1 MSRASS
7 TTRRAAISGDIV
19 ISKVSGEQVVVASG
33 AYLASGINV
42 VTAVTTN
49 ISGQPVFVHSGE
61 VHVTSGQ
68 LIAKVSGES
77 VVVTS
82 GVVAAS
88 VSGNI
93 VISKVSGESVIVTSG
108 LMISKVSGEIV
119 TAKVSGETVV
129 QASGAWLASGI
140 WVQNRGAVLVSGA
153 VVVSGAVMVSGF
165 VSIYSGSV
173 SVSSGQI
180 ISKVSGEVVDI
191 KVPTSITSGGIFQ
204 VTAASGGA
212 ILTSSPCVSVTIKS
226 MSKNSGDIYI
236 AGNPMQSGQGFVL
249 EPGEAVNLDVDNMG
263 RAWLLAMISGDRVTF
278 VGVL

>member
-1 MSRASS
+1 MPRAAA

-33 AYLASGINV
+33 AYLASGIYV

-61 VHVTSGQ
+61 IHVVSGAINVVSGQ
-68 LIAKVSGES
+68 
-77 VVVTS
+77 
-82 GVVAAS
+82 
-88 VSGNI
+88 
-93 VISKVSGESVIVTSG
+93 VISKVSGEAVRI
-108 LMISKVSGEIV
+108 
-119 TAKVSGETVV
+119 SGETVV

-140 WVQNRGAVLVSGA
+140 WVQDRGAVMVSGA
-153 VVVSGAVMVSGF
+153 VIVSGF

-191 KVPTSITSGGIFQ
+191 KVPTSITSGGIFL

-212 ILTSSPCVSVTIKS
+212 ILTSSPCVSVTIKA

>member
-1 MSRASS
+1 MPRLAS

-49 ISGQPVFVHSGE
+49 VSGQPVFVHSGE
-61 VHVTSGQ
+61 IHVVSGAINVVSGQ
-68 LIAKVSGES
+68 
-77 VVVTS
+77 
-82 GVVAAS
+82 
-88 VSGNI
+88 
-93 VISKVSGESVIVTSG
+93 VISKVSGEAVRI
-108 LMISKVSGEIV
+108 
-119 TAKVSGETVV
+119 SGETVV

-140 WVQNRGAVLVSGA
+140 WVQDRGAMLVSGA
-153 VVVSGAVMVSGF
+153 VVVSGAVIVSGF